1 LAYSSTFWADGQAG
15 GTPLTAGN
23 LNAQQT
29 AVYNAAVADS
39 VADALGTTKGD
50 IVVWTGNGTPTRLG
64 VGTNTQVL
72 TADSTQATGVKWA
85 AAGGTPADA
94 STSTK
99 GIVLMST
106 APAVAASPIAVSD
119 TDTRVRPLGEF
130 FRPSYNGFLAIG
142 MDPAGA
148 ANAFTPSAGVVYL
161 AATYFPAGGTIS
173 NITVGFRGTA
183 GAGVAN
189 GFVGLYTLSGTTA
202 TRVATSAAQTTAFQ
216 SAAPATIA
224 LSASYT
230 FAGGADAYLLAAF
243 LVGSATT
250 VPQVAAAQSSSPT
263 NMGLSGAAQR
273 GMSALTAQ
281 TSLPASIALTSP
293 TQQVLIPLGLS

>member
-1 LAYSSTFWADGQAG
+1 VSYTSTFWADGQAG

-29 AVYNAAVADS
+29 AVYNAAITDAIADS
-39 VADALGTTKGD
+39 IGTTKGD
-50 IVVWTGNGTPTRLG
+50 MIAFTGNATPARLG

-94 STSTK
+94 STSVK
-99 GIVLMST
+99 GVTLMSV
-106 APAVAASPIAVSD
+106 APVSATSPISVGD
-119 TDTRVRPLGEF
+119 NDTRVRPLGEF
-130 FRPSYNGFLAIG
+130 FRPNYNAFLAVG

-202 TRVATSAAQTTAFQ
+202 TRVATSNAQTTAFQ
-216 SAAPATIA
+216 SAAPATIG

-250 VPQVAAAQSSSPT
+250 VPQVAAAQSSSPA